1 MLPPLTIVRLA
12 RTSTASAEISRLS
25 YLRLG
30 VLDSAAFHYE
40 MGYSELW
47 NTNSLYEAMKDDISK
62 ENAYENMKTVRKHYA
77 WMTDGSLLLL

>member
-40 MGYSELW
+40 MGYSEL
-47 NTNSLYEAMKDDISK
+47 
-62 ENAYENMKTVRKHYA
+62 
-77 WMTDGSLLLL
+77 